1 MSSLCAGM
9 ELSEAL
15 QRGERKRATWQTG
28 SRQEEEMYRG
38 MIASLEERQ
47 SHLVCE
53 NSELRQC
60 LRFMQQELT
69 STLSATA
76 PSSSPTSARTQL
88 SDRND
93 DVTTELDDNMSE
105 SDALSEGLYG
115 FPVYVFFNDV
125 ISSHVFLYCSALRA
139 SVRRRS

>member
-1 MSSLCAGM
+1 MHIFLSSNHRDVIVCAGM

-47 SHLVCE
+47 SHLVGE

-69 STLSATA
+69 TTLSATA

-105 SDALSEGLYG
+105 SDALSEGLHD
-115 FPVYVFFNDV
+115 FFAIAV
-125 ISSHVFLYCSALRA
+125 E
-139 SVRRRS
+139 